1 MSPCAR
7 CSKIIERSDL
17 LEHTYAVIMAGGG
30 GTRLWPLSNR
40 ARPKQ
45 MLRLGG
51 ERTLFQL
58 ALDRLEGLFPPQH
71 ILVVTV
77 EEQAR
82 QLQAQCPQIPRE
94 NYLLEPLPRGTA
106 SVVGLATVALR
117 QRAPQAIMAVLPAD
131 HFIENVPAFQKI
143 LVAATKTAEAGYL
156 VTLGISPTYPATGYG
171 YIQRG
176 EELGMFDGHTA
187 YRVLR
192 FKEKPDQISAQAMLD
207 GGDHDWN
214 SGMFFW
220 RIDRIWEAFEKLMPA
235 LTAKLIEIES
245 AWLGEARWEVLQ
257 SVWGTIQ
264 PETID
269 YGVMEKAKGVAVLS
283 GHDLGWN
290 DVGSWDSLFDVL
302 KADADGNIVIEADHL
317 GMDTCHSLVVADRP
331 ERLIVTVGV
340 EDLIVVDSGDALLV
354 CAKGAAQRVR
364 QVVEQLKQQGK
375 DRYL

>member
-7 CSKIIERSDL
+7 CSNIIERTDL

-40 ARPKQ
+40 ACPKQ

-51 ERTLFQL
+51 KRTLFQM
-58 ALDRLEGLFPPQH
+58 AIDRLEGLFPPQR

-82 QLQAQCPQIPRE
+82 QLQAQCPLIPWE

-106 SVVGLATVALR
+106 SVVGLAAVALR
-117 QRAPQAIMAVLPAD
+117 RRDPQAIMVVLTAD

-143 LVAATKTAEAGYL
+143 VVAAAETAEAGYL
-156 VTLGISPTYPATGYG
+156 VTLGVTPTYPATGYG

-176 EELGMFDGHTA
+176 EAIGAFGGHTA
-187 YRVLR
+187 HRVLR
-192 FKEKPDQISAQAMLD
+192 FKEKPDQASAQAMLD
-207 GGDHDWN
+207 GGAHDWN

-220 RIDRIWEAFEKLMPA
+220 RVDRIWEAIEKLMPGLA
-235 LTAKLIEIES
+235 LKLAEIDS
-245 AWLGEARWEVLQ
+245 AWTGGARSQVLQ
-257 SVWGTIQ
+257 AVWGTIQ

-269 YGVMEKAKGVAVLS
+269 YGVMEKAERVAVLS

-290 DVGSWDSLFDVL
+290 DVGSWDSLFEVL
-302 KADADGNIVIEADHL
+302 KADPDGNIVIEADHM
-317 GMDTCHSLVVADRP
+317 GVDTRGSLVVADRP
-331 ERLIVTVGV
+331 GRLIVTVGV
-340 EDLIVVDSGDALLV
+340 DDLIVVDTGDALLV
-354 CAKGAAQRVR
+354 CSRGAAQGVR
-364 QVVEQLKQQGK
+364 QLVEQLKKQGK